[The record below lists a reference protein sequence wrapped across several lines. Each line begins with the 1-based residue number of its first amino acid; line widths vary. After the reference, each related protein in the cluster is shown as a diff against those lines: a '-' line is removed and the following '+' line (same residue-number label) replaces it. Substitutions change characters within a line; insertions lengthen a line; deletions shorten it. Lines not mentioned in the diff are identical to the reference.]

1 MSTHPYKVLVLDLD
15 GTTLTRD
22 DQILPEDRAAAR
34 RLSDAGVAVTIA
46 TGRLF
51 PGTAPAAEAL
61 GVDGHVAVMNG
72 SEHVHARTRRVGLR
86 WGIPLATR
94 ARARE
99 VYADQCLE
107 TFLFASR
114 VIHHDLRSSRHSPY
128 LRIWSDTLLAHPD
141 IYGAPSWEDG
151 DDVLGI
157 CAVGPR
163 ERISAARAALEPHL
177 TEDFGFSQYSTFDGE
192 AFLELRHRAEDK
204 ATALRRLASE
214 RGATPEETVA
224 VGDWINDLPMLRAAG
239 RSFAMRG
246 ADPDVVAAADEVL
259 DADRGQGGAVA
270 AVARAVWGL

>member
-1 MSTHPYKVLVLDLD
+1 MSSHRYKVLVLDLD
-15 GTTLTRD
+15 GTTLTRED
-22 DQILPEDRAAAR
+22 RILPEDRAAAR
-34 RLSDAGVAVTIA
+34 RLAEAGVQVTIA

-72 SEHVHARTRRVGLR
+72 SEHVHARTRAVGLR
-86 WGIPLATR
+86 WDIPLATR
-94 ARARE
+94 ARARQ

-107 TFLFASR
+107 TFLFASAA
-114 VIHHDLRSSRHSPY
+114 IHHDRRSARHSPY
-128 LRIWSDTLLAHPD
+128 LRIWTDTLHAHPD
-141 IYGAPSWEDG
+141 IYGAPSWEQG

-163 ERISAARAALEPHL
+163 ERIASARAALEPHL
-177 TEDFGFSQYSTFDGE
+177 PEDFGFAQYSTFDGE
-192 AFLELRHRAEDK
+192 AFLELRHHAEDK
-204 ATALRRLASE
+204 ATAMRRLAAE

-224 VGDWINDLPMLRAAG
+224 VGDWMNDLPMLRAAG

-246 ADPDVVAAADEVL
+246 SAEEVVAAADEVL

-270 AVARAVWGL
+270 AVARTVWGL